1 MDKKITV
8 VGAGFVGTACAKRI
22 IEKNLADVT
31 LMDIVEGLPQGKAL
45 DLMQSAAIEGFSKK
59 IRGTNDY
66 QETQN
71 SDIVIITAGS
81 ARKPGMSRDD
91 LFKINSGII
100 SDVVARISKFSPA
113 SIIIMVT
120 NPLDAMTYLAFKVS
134 GFPSHRVLGMAG
146 VLDSA
151 RYSYFI
157 SEKLGCAPSEVR
169 SIVLGGHGDTMVP
182 MPRLSEIKGKPLAE
196 FLTADEISEINER
209 TQNGGAEIV
218 KLLKTGSAYYA
229 PSSSAVKMAEHI
241 IKDIHEIIPCSVYL
255 NGEYGLSD
263 IYFGVPVRLCGK
275 GLKEI
280 AEIKL
285 TDEEQKRLDKSARA
299 VAETINKL
307 KT

>member
-66 QETQN
+66 KDTQN

-100 SDVVARISKFSPA
+100 SDVVARISEFSRQ

-120 NPLDAMTYLAFKVS
+120 NPLDAMTYLAFKTS
-134 GFPSHRVLGMAG
+134 GFPPHRVLGMAG
-146 VLDSA
+146 ILDSA

-157 SEKLGCAPSEVR
+157 SEKLGCMPSEV
-169 SIVLGGHGDTMVP
+169 SSTVLGGHGDTMVP
-182 MPRLSEIKGKPLAE
+182 MPRLSKIKGKPLTK
-196 FLTADEISEINER
+196 LLSADEINGINER

-241 IKDIHEIIPCSVYL
+241 LKDINEIIPCSVYL
-255 NGEYGLSD
+255 NGEYGLRD
-263 IYFGVPVRLCGK
+263 IYFGVPVRLC
-275 GLKEI
+275 
-280 AEIKL
+280 
-285 TDEEQKRLDKSARA
+285 
-299 VAETINKL
+299 
-307 KT
+307 